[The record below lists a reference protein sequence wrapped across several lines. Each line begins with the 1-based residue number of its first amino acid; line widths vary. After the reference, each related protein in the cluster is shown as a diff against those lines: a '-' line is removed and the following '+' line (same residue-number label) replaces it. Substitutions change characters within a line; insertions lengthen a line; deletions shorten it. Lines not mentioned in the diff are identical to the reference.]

1 MKDFMKDVKT
11 IAVLGLSPDKSKA
24 SHIVAKYLQES
35 CFKIIPI
42 YPKEDF
48 ILNEKVFRALEDVN
62 EKIDLLVLFRKGEVA
77 SEIFDTVL
85 KKGIKR
91 FWLQLDIKNEAVK
104 AKCLE
109 NNIAF
114 VQDKCIMQELK
125 ALK

>member
-42 YPKEDF
+42 YPKEDI
-48 ILNEKVFRALEDVN
+48 ILKEKVFRTIDEID
-62 EKIDLLVLFRKGEVA
+62 EKVDLVVMFRKGEFA
-77 SEIFDTVL
+77 NEIFPSLL
-85 KKGIKR
+85 KKGIKKL
-91 FWLQLDIKNEAVK
+91 WLQLGIKNDDVK
-104 AKCLE
+104 EKCIK
-109 NNIAF
+109 NGIDF

>member
-35 CFKIIPI
+35 GFKIIPI

-62 EKIDLLVLFRKGEVA
+62 ENIDLLVLFRKGEVA

-91 FWLQLDIKNEAVK
+91 FWLQLGIKNDDVK
-104 AKCLE
+104 EKCIK
-109 NNIAF
+109 NGIDF

-125 ALK
+125 AAK